1 MHSLA
6 VFNTAEALVWIVI
19 ALVIAARASFP
30 RPSPRRIG
38 FIASAAFVAFAGT
51 DLIEAKTGA
60 WYRPLWLLAY
70 NAVCVAFIVGCYV
83 KYLSLRNAPSAHDPQ

>member
-6 VFNTAEALVWIVI
+6 VFNIAEALVWIVI
-19 ALVIAARASFP
+19 ALVIAARASFARPGP
-30 RPSPRRIG
+30 RQIG

-51 DLIEAKTGA
+51 DLIEAKSGV

-70 NAVCVAFIVGCYV
+70 NAGCVAFIVGCYV
-83 KYLSLRNAPSAHDPQ
+83 KYLSLRNAPSAHEPQ

>member
-6 VFNTAEALVWIVI
+6 VFNIAEALVWIVI
-19 ALVIAARASFP
+19 ALVIATRASFA
-30 RPSPRRIG
+30 RPGPRRIG

-70 NAVCVAFIVGCYV
+70 NAVCVALLAGCYG